1 MNKGKYLIGEI
12 AKITCVS
19 QKCIR
24 SWEEFLG
31 RVDRI
36 TCGQMRYRFYT
47 EEQLE
52 IVMGIKRFLD
62 EGFKLKFAVER
73 AKESLSLTD

>member
-1 MNKGKYLIGEI
+1 MNKGKYLIGEVSE
-12 AKITCVS
+12 ITGVS

-31 RVDRI
+31 RVARI
-36 TCGQMRYRFYT
+36 TCGKMRYRFYT

-62 EGFKLKFAVER
+62 EGFKLGFAVAK
-73 AKESLSLTD
+73 AKESLSCAG

>member
-1 MNKGKYLIGEI
+1 MNQGKYLIGQVSEI
-12 AKITCVS
+12 TGVS

-31 RVDRI
+31 NVARI
-36 TCGQMRYRFYT
+36 TCGKMEYRFYT

-52 IVMGIKRFLD
+52 IVKKIKMFID
-62 EGFKLKFAVER
+62 DGFKLKFAVER